1 MRRTSLLVPVL
12 AAGVVVAA
20 GVAMFATRGLGDAVL
35 MIAVAVGL
43 AGAYLLRHYA
53 RASLIYRHR
62 PPLTIGGHA
71 PATRPPG
78 QTRDNIPRNT
88 GAAAR

>member
-1 MRRTSLLVPVL
+1 MRRKRPLVPVL
-12 AAGVVVAA
+12 AAAAVVAA

-35 MIAVAVGL
+35 MIAVVVAL

-53 RASLIYRHR
+53 RATLIYRHR

-71 PATRPPG
+71 PATRPPSR
-78 QTRDNIPRNT
+78 TRDNIPRNT